1 MKTSPSR
8 SAAVLLAGLVC
19 ALAGDRPATAGSR
32 AHYLRNDYALTRR
45 IFALAASGNAQAQAR
60 LGFMYEHGLG
70 VPQDYVLAVHWYS
83 CGAEQNDANAQYFL
97 GLMFDKGHGVERSD
111 TLAYKWLNLAASHA
125 PPAVRGYY
133 LQIRDSI
140 ASKLTPDQVAEAQW
154 LASSFV
160 TRSAR

>member
-1 MKTSPSR
+1 
-8 SAAVLLAGLVC
+8 
-19 ALAGDRPATAGSR
+19 
-32 AHYLRNDYALTRR
+32 
-45 IFALAASGNAQAQAR
+45 
-60 LGFMYEHGLG
+60 MYEHGLG

-83 CGAEQNDANAQYFL
+83 CGAKQNDANAQYFL